1 MKVIIVTIF
10 LTLMT
15 VFVAFQYFMGAILGT
30 FGLAATT
37 VGQLQNLRQSQQ
49 VVEKLKTK
57 NATKKKTAGKK
68 FTRRVTR
75 RAGASAAA
83 AVVPVVGIAAVA
95 AYVTGEEVRQH
106 CDDLADIQ
114 DTENIINGTNIEFS
128 FDDCTDQLKADAEV
142 ISKQAVVEAKRTLEE
157 LPEKS
162 SEAGAQLWEI
172 IRNAINEHFP
182 GTLK

>member
-1 MKVIIVTIF
+1 MKAIIITIV
-10 LTLMT
+10 LTLAT

-49 VVEKLKTK
+49 VVEKLKNK
-57 NATKKKTAGKK
+57 NATRKNTAGKRFK
-68 FTRRVTR
+68 RRVTR

-114 DTENIINGTNIEFS
+114 DTENIINSTDIDFS
-128 FDDCTDQLKADAEV
+128 FDDCTDQLKTEAEAA
-142 ISKQAVVEAKRTLEE
+142 SKQAVADAKRKLKD

-162 SEAGAQLWEI
+162 SEAGAQLWET
-172 IRNAINEHFP
+172 IRDAINEHFP